1 MEHDVRLL
9 SSLVAVASFA
19 LAAPATAQWPDRV
32 LPHERYCMDAEFQGA
47 STGVLCRF
55 MTMDQ
60 CLASRRSEEEK
71 CFLNPILAFEQQRRK
86 K

>member
-1 MEHDVRLL
+1 MDHGTRLL
-9 SSLVAVASFA
+9 SL
-19 LAAPATAQWPDRV
+19 LAAATLAGPAAAQMLDR
-32 LPHERYCMDAEFQGA
+32 LPPHQHYCMDAEFQGA

-55 MTMDQ
+55 TTMDQ
-60 CLASRRSEEEK
+60 CLASRRSREEK